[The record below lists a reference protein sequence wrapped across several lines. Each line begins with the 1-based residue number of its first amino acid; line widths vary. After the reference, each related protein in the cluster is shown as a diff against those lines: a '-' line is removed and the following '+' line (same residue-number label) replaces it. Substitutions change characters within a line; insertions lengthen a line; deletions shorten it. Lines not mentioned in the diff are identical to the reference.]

1 MLRSLM
7 QVSGFTAI
15 SRVLGFLRDILI
27 ARYLGSGLLGDAFFS
42 AFRFPNL
49 FRRIFGEGAFNAAFV
64 PMFGRRLEK
73 EGQDEAMKFASNA
86 FSTLFVALVALTIIA
101 IPCMPWI
108 MGVVVPGFKAK
119 VEMPVVMEDGGEGVE
134 SFSVRVDGMEDVYL
148 TIPQESLEELNR
160 SQAYRLQKLRF
171 VEEKPMEFPNII
183 GPGERGEV
191 KFISEVSAAYTAQE
205 KIRAEKDKREPMP
218 SRVNMSSLPLSGAS
232 SEVPEM
238 AMQWMITGDGQARIR
253 LPKGHSYGWFEGE
266 FLRSAS
272 TAVWSS
278 DEQRNTLLFK
288 IYRNHPD
295 TFGLTVKLSQ
305 ITFCYLLFMALV
317 AHLSGT
323 LNTFKIFAVPAA
335 APILLNLVFLIGLGV
350 FVYWMKS
357 DVPAHVLAWCVAIA
371 GVLQF
376 ALLYGAC
383 WKNGYAVRF
392 QKPVFDGSIKKLV
405 LLMGPGILA
414 AGIQQINLLVGGI
427 IASFKAGAISWLY
440 YSDRVYQ
447 LPLGMIGIA
456 LGVVLLPEV
465 TRLVRRD
472 DMQGASDSMMRGM
485 ELGLLITLPAAV
497 AMLVIPVPII
507 SVLFQRGEFTAE
519 DARQTAMA
527 LQGFALGL
535 PGYVLIKVLQPGY
548 FARENT
554 RAPMMMA
561 GVTVLVNIVFSL
573 LLFAP
578 FGHVGIAVATTISA
592 WVNVAL
598 LSRGLR
604 GLLHP
609 GAQFWSKS
617 LRMIVASVIMGGL
630 VWLAYQAIGSWFDA
644 ALWQRCIALALLV
657 GFGMTA
663 YVMLVLGMKITSLPE
678 LKAGF
683 RRG

>member
-15 SRVLGFLRDILI
+15 SRVLGFVRDILI

-73 EGQDEAMKFASNA
+73 EGEEDAMKFASNA
-86 FSTLFVALVALTIIA
+86 FSTLLVVLIALTLVA
-101 IPCMPWI
+101 IPCMHWI
-108 MGVVVPGFKAK
+108 MGAVVPGFKAK
-119 VEMPVVMEDGGEGVE
+119 VEMPLAVSADTPEREN
-134 SFSVRVDGMEDVYL
+134 FSMAISGSRAICL
-148 TIPQESLEELNR
+148 TIDGAGGTAQQQL
-160 SQAYRLQKLRF
+160 AKLRLVKELPRKF
-171 VEEKPMEFPNII
+171 SNI
-183 GPGERGEV
+183 
-191 KFISEVSAAYTAQE
+191 
-205 KIRAEKDKREPMP
+205 
-218 SRVNMSSLPLSGAS
+218 L
-232 SEVPEM
+232 
-238 AMQWMITGDGQARIR
+238 GDGPRGDSVSLQDYQYGLINASDGDVLKQVNPMKGITMGKGDYSLIQDGTRAWIY
-253 LPKGHSYGWFEGE
+253 LPKQHDFGWFEGE
-266 FLRSAS
+266 LMRTAS
-272 TAVWSS
+272 VEGVGA
-278 DEQRNTLLFK
+278 DHQFK

-295 TFGLTVKLSQ
+295 TFDLTVRLSQ

-317 AHLSGT
+317 AHLSGV
-323 LNTFKIFAVPAA
+323 LNTFKIFGVPAA
-335 APILLNLVFLIGLGV
+335 APILLNIVFLAGLGI
-350 FVYWMKS
+350 FVAWQHS
-357 DVPAHVLAWCVAIA
+357 EVPAHVLAWCVAIA

-376 ALLYGAC
+376 SMLYGTC
-383 WKNGYAVRF
+383 WKNGYHVRL
-392 QKPVFDGSIKKLV
+392 QKPVFDSSIKRLF

-427 IASFKAGAISWLY
+427 IASFKQGAISWLY

-472 DMQGASDSMMRGM
+472 DAKGASDSMVRGM

-497 AMLVIPVPII
+497 AMMVIPEPII
-507 SVLFQRGEFTAE
+507 TVLFQRGEFTAD
-519 DARQTAMA
+519 DAYQTGMA
-527 LQGFALGL
+527 LRGFALGL
-535 PGYVLIKVLQPGY
+535 PGYVLIKVLQPGF

-561 GVTVLVNIVFSL
+561 GITVLVNIVVSL

-578 FGHVGIAVATTISA
+578 LGHVGIAIATTIAA
-592 WVNVAL
+592 WVNVL
-598 LSRGLR
+598 LLARGLK
-604 GLLHP
+604 GLVHVDK
-609 GAQFWSKS
+609 AFWTKA
-617 LRMIVASVIMGGL
+617 LRICMASVAMGAL
-630 VWLAYQAIGSWFDA
+630 VWGGYQLLCSWFEGA
-644 ALWQRCIALALLV
+644 FWKQCTALTLLIGLGMSVYAVLVLALR
-657 GFGMTA
+657 A
-663 YVMLVLGMKITSLPE
+663 TSIAE

>member
-73 EGQDEAMKFASNA
+73 EGKDEAMKFASNA
-86 FSTLFVALVALTIIA
+86 FSSLLVVLVVITIVA
-101 IPCMPWI
+101 IPCMHWI
-108 MGVVVPGFKAK
+108 MGAVVPGFKAK
-119 VEMPVVMEDGGEGVE
+119 VEMPISSEGQTELRE
-134 SFSVRVDGMEDVYL
+134 SFSVRVDGMRDVYL
-148 TIPQESLEELNR
+148 TVPEKGVEGLNG
-160 SQAYRLQKLRF
+160 SYTLQNLRF
-171 VEEKPMEFPNII
+171 VEETPLEFPKFI
-183 GPGERGEV
+183 GAGERGDSLSIEQV
-191 KFISEVSAAYTAQE
+191 NAAYAEQE
-205 KIRAEKDKREPMP
+205 KSRAEKAEREPNAA
-218 SRVNMSSLPLSGAS
+218 RENLLSLPISGPITEAN
-232 SEVPEM
+232 P
-238 AMQWMITGDGQARIR
+238 MQWMISGNGQARIR
-253 LPKGHSYGWFEGE
+253 LPKKHNYGWFEGD
-266 FLRSAS
+266 LVRSG
-272 TAVWSS
+272 VPSS
-278 DEQRNTLLFK
+278 VLPVDEYGNAPELK

-295 TFGLTVKLSQ
+295 TFDLTVTLSR

-323 LNTFKIFAVPAA
+323 LNTFKIFGAPAA
-335 APILLNLVFLIGLGV
+335 APILLNLVFLVGLGV
-350 FVYWMKS
+350 FVAGMKS
-357 DVPAHVLAWCVAIA
+357 EVPAHVLAWCVAIA
-371 GVLQF
+371 GILQF
-376 ALLYGAC
+376 LMLYGAC
-383 WKNGYAVRF
+383 RKNGYAVRF

-414 AGIQQINLLVGGI
+414 AGIQQINLLVGSV

-465 TRLVRRD
+465 TRFVRRD
-472 DMQGASDSMMRGM
+472 DMQGASNSMMRGM

-497 AMLVIPVPII
+497 AMLVIPIPII

-519 DARQTAMA
+519 DARQTGMA

-561 GVTVLVNIVFSL
+561 GITVLVNIVVSL
-573 LLFAP
+573 VLFQTL
-578 FGHVGIAVATTISA
+578 GHVGIAIATTISA

-604 GLLHP
+604 GLVHP
-609 GAQFWSKS
+609 GVDFWSKTM
-617 LRMIVASVIMGGL
+617 RIIAASVAMGVL
-630 VWLAYQAIGSWFDA
+630 VWIGYQVIGAWFDDGFIK
-644 ALWQRCIALALLV
+644 QCIALGLLV
-657 GFGMTA
+657 GFGMTTYA
-663 YVMLVLGMKITSLPE
+663 ILILMMKVTSIPE

>member
-15 SRVLGFLRDILI
+15 SRVLGFVRDILI

-73 EGQDEAMKFASNA
+73 EGEEDAMKFASNA
-86 FSTLFVALVALTIIA
+86 FSTLLVVLIALTLVA
-101 IPCMPWI
+101 IPCMHWI
-108 MGVVVPGFKAK
+108 MGAVVPGFKAK
-119 VEMPVVMEDGGEGVE
+119 VEMPLAVSADTPEREN
-134 SFSVRVDGMEDVYL
+134 FSMAISGSRAICL
-148 TIPQESLEELNR
+148 TIDGAGGTAQRQLANLRLVKELPRKFSNILGDGPRGDSVSLQDYQSGLINA
-160 SQAYRLQKLRF
+160 SDGDVLKQ
-171 VEEKPMEFPNII
+171 VNPMEGITI
-183 GPGERGEV
+183 GKGDYALIQDGARAWIYLPERHD
-191 KFISEVSAAYTAQE
+191 F
-205 KIRAEKDKREPMP
+205 
-218 SRVNMSSLPLSGAS
+218 
-232 SEVPEM
+232 
-238 AMQWMITGDGQARIR
+238 
-253 LPKGHSYGWFEGE
+253 GWFEGE
-266 FLRSAS
+266 LMRTAS
-272 TAVWSS
+272 VEGVGA
-278 DEQRNTLLFK
+278 DHQFK

-295 TFGLTVKLSQ
+295 TFDLTVRLSQ

-317 AHLSGT
+317 AHLSGV
-323 LNTFKIFAVPAA
+323 LNTFKIFGVPAA
-335 APILLNLVFLIGLGV
+335 APILLNIVFLTGLGI
-350 FVYWMKS
+350 FVAWQHS
-357 DVPAHVLAWCVAIA
+357 EVPAHVLAWCVAIA

-376 ALLYGAC
+376 SMLYGTC
-383 WKNGYAVRF
+383 WKNGYHVRL
-392 QKPVFDGSIKKLV
+392 QKPVFDSSIKRLF

-427 IASFKAGAISWLY
+427 IASFKQGAISWLY

-472 DMQGASDSMMRGM
+472 DAKGASDSMVRGM

-497 AMLVIPVPII
+497 AMMVIPEPII
-507 SVLFQRGEFTAE
+507 TVLFQRGEFTAD
-519 DARQTAMA
+519 DAYQTGMA
-527 LQGFALGL
+527 LRGFALGL
-535 PGYVLIKVLQPGY
+535 PGYVLIKVLQPGF

-561 GVTVLVNIVFSL
+561 GITVLVNIVVSL

-578 FGHVGIAVATTISA
+578 LGHVGIAIATTIAA
-592 WVNVAL
+592 WVNVL
-598 LSRGLR
+598 LLARGLK
-604 GLLHP
+604 GLVHVDK
-609 GAQFWSKS
+609 AFWTKA
-617 LRMIVASVIMGGL
+617 LRICMASVAMGAL
-630 VWLAYQAIGSWFDA
+630 VWGGYQLLGSWFEGA
-644 ALWQRCIALALLV
+644 FWKQCTALTLLIGLGMSVYAVLVLALR
-657 GFGMTA
+657 A
-663 YVMLVLGMKITSLPE
+663 TSIAE

>member
-1 MLRSLM
+1 MLRALM

-64 PMFGRRLEK
+64 PMFGRKLEK
-73 EGQDEAMKFASNA
+73 DGQDEAMKFASNA
-86 FSTLFVALVALTIIA
+86 FSTLLVALVAITIIA
-101 IPCMPWI
+101 IPCMHWI
-108 MGVVVPGFKAK
+108 MGAVVPGFKAK
-119 VEMPVVMEDGGEGVE
+119 EEMSLVVNDGGEAVQP
-134 SFSVRVDGMEDVYL
+134 FSVRVNGMRDVYL
-148 TIPQESLEELNR
+148 TLPEGSAEKLNE
-160 SQAYRLQKLRF
+160 QNAYRLENLRF
-171 VEEKPMEFPNII
+171 VQEHSLEFPNFI
-183 GPGERGEV
+183 GPGERGEAKTV
-191 KFISEVSAAYTAQE
+191 ADVSAEYDAQE
-205 KIRAEKDKREPMP
+205 KIKAEKDERAPNAARENI
-218 SRVNMSSLPLSGAS
+218 VSLPQADPSAL
-232 SEVPEM
+232 
-238 AMQWMITGDGQARIR
+238 QWVITDGGQARIR
-253 LPKGHSYGWFEGE
+253 LPRGHDYGWFEGE
-266 FLRSAS
+266 LVLAGLPASVIPTDDEGDVSA
-272 TAVWSS
+272 
-278 DEQRNTLLFK
+278 LK
-288 IYRNHPD
+288 IYRNHPE
-295 TFGLTVKLSQ
+295 TFDLTVKLSR

-323 LNTFKIFAVPAA
+323 LNTFKMFAVPAA
-335 APILLNLVFLIGLGV
+335 APILLNLVFLVGLGV
-350 FVYWMKS
+350 FVYWLDS
-357 DVPAHVLAWCVAIA
+357 DVPAYVLAWCVAIA

-376 ALLYGAC
+376 MMLYGAC
-383 WKNGYAVRF
+383 RKNGYAVRF
-392 QKPVFDGSIKKLV
+392 QKPVLDGSIKKLI

-414 AGIQQINLLVGGI
+414 AGIQQINLLVGSI
-427 IASFKAGAISWLY
+427 IASFKAGAISWLD

-472 DMQGASDSMMRGM
+472 DMKGASDSMMRGM

-507 SVLFQRGEFTAE
+507 SVLFQRGEFTAD
-519 DARQTAMA
+519 DARQTGMA

-561 GVTVLVNIVFSL
+561 GGTVLVNIAFSL
-573 LLFAP
+573 LLFGP
-578 FGHVGIAVATTISA
+578 LGHVGIAIATTISA
-592 WVNVAL
+592 WVNVVL

-604 GLLHP
+604 GLVHP
-609 GAQFWSKS
+609 SAQFWTKMFRVV
-617 LRMIVASVIMGGL
+617 LASVVMGVI
-630 VWLAYQAIGSWFDA
+630 VWFAYQLIGSWFDE
-644 ALWQRCIALALLV
+644 ALWRRCIALALLV
-657 GFGMTA
+657 GLGMTA
-663 YVMLVLGMKITSLPE
+663 YAMLVLGMKVTSISE

>member
-1 MLRSLM
+1 MLRALM

-73 EGQDEAMKFASNA
+73 DGEEEAMKFASNA
-86 FSTLFVALVALTIIA
+86 FSTLLVVLIALTIVA
-101 IPCMPWI
+101 IPCMKWI
-108 MGVVVPGFKAK
+108 MGAVVPGFKAK
-119 VEMPVVMEDGGEGVE
+119 VEMPISSAAGEASE
-134 SFSVRVDGMEDVYL
+134 RFSVRVDGMRDVYL
-148 TIPQESLEELNR
+148 TVPEQSVDGLDG
-160 SQAYRLQKLRF
+160 AYTLTNLHF
-171 VEEKPMEFPNII
+171 VEEKQREFLQFF
-183 GPGERGEV
+183 GTGERGSVASLQEV
-191 KFISEVSAAYTAQE
+191 TAEYTAQE
-205 KIRAEKDKREPMP
+205 QIRAEKDHREPNP
-218 SRVNMSSLPLSGAS
+218 ATQHLLPNAAEASGAATEADQS
-232 SEVPEM
+232 RWV
-238 AMQWMITGDGQARIR
+238 IGGNGQARIR
-253 LPKGHSYGWFEGE
+253 LPKGHDYGWFEGE
-266 FLRSAS
+266 LVRSGVPDSVLPMDANGR
-272 TAVWSS
+272 AP
-278 DEQRNTLLFK
+278 ELQ

-295 TFGLTVKLSQ
+295 TFDLTVRLSQ

-323 LNTFKIFAVPAA
+323 LNTFKIFGAPAA
-335 APILLNLVFLIGLGV
+335 APILLNLVFLVGLGV
-350 FVYWMKS
+350 FVAGMKS
-357 DVPAHVLAWCVAIA
+357 ELPAHVLAWCVAVA
-371 GVLQF
+371 GLLQF
-376 ALLYGAC
+376 MMLYGAC
-383 WKNGYAVRF
+383 RKNGYHIRV

-414 AGIQQINLLVGGI
+414 AGIQQINLLVGGV

-485 ELGLLITLPAAV
+485 ELGLIITLPAAV
-497 AMLVIPVPII
+497 AMMVIPVPLI

-519 DARQTAMA
+519 DARQTGMA

-554 RAPMMMA
+554 RAPMIMA
-561 GVTVLVNIVFSL
+561 GITVAVNIVVSL
-573 LLFAP
+573 LLFGP
-578 FGHVGIAVATTISA
+578 FGHVGIAIATTVSA
-592 WVNVAL
+592 WVNVVL

-609 GAQFWSKS
+609 GKAFMGKL
-617 LRMIVASVIMGGL
+617 LRIIAASAGMGAL
-630 VWLAYQAIGSWFDA
+630 VWLAYQAVGSWFDEA
-644 ALWQRCIALALLV
+644 FIQQCIALALLI
-657 GFGMTA
+657 G
-663 YVMLVLGMKITSLPE
+663 LGICTYAMMILAMKVTSVAE

>member
-7 QVSGFTAI
+7 KVSGFTAI

-27 ARYLGSGLLGDAFFS
+27 AKYLGSGLLGDAFFS

-64 PMFGRRLEK
+64 PMFGRKLEQD
-73 EGQDEAMKFASNA
+73 GQDEAMKFASNA
-86 FSTLFVALVALTIIA
+86 FSSLLVVLVAITIIA
-101 IPCMPWI
+101 IPCMHWI
-108 MGVVVPGFKAK
+108 MGAVVPGFKAQEELVVDTGK
-119 VEMPVVMEDGGEGVE
+119 PVDED
-134 SFSVRVDGMEDVYL
+134 FSVRIDGMRDVYL
-148 TIPQESLEELNR
+148 NVPNGSSEELKD
-160 SQAYRLQKLRF
+160 AYVLGNLRF
-171 VEEKPMEFPNII
+171 VKEEPRKFLQFF
-183 GPGERGEV
+183 GDGERGESV
-191 KFISEVSAAYTAQE
+191 SLEEVAKEYREQE
-205 KIRAEKDKREPMP
+205 IIRAEKAEVEPNEP
-218 SRVNMSSLPLSGAS
+218 ILNFAK
-232 SEVPEM
+232 VPELLFEEKGLER
-238 AMQWMITGDGQARIR
+238 WVISGGDEARIR
-253 LPKGHSYGWFEGE
+253 LSQKHDYGWLEGTFVRHSYGKEGFTDE
-266 FLRSAS
+266 NGEPSALR
-272 TAVWSS
+272 
-278 DEQRNTLLFK
+278 

-295 TFGLTVKLSQ
+295 TFDLTVTLSR

-323 LNTFKIFAVPAA
+323 LNTFKIFGAPAA
-335 APILLNLVFLIGLGV
+335 APILLNLVFLVGLGV
-350 FVYWMKS
+350 FVAGIKS
-357 DVPAHVLAWCVAIA
+357 EVPAHILAWCVAVA
-371 GVLQF
+371 GLLQF
-376 ALLYGAC
+376 MMLYGAC
-383 WKNGYAVRF
+383 WKNGYAIRF
-392 QKPVFDGSIKKLV
+392 HKPVFDSSIKKLV
-405 LLMGPGILA
+405 FLMVPGILA

-465 TRLVRRD
+465 TRLVRKD
-472 DMQGASDSMMRGM
+472 DMQEASNSMVRGM

-507 SVLFQRGEFTAE
+507 SVLFQRGEFTAD
-519 DARQTAMA
+519 DARQTGMA

-554 RAPMMMA
+554 KAPMMMA
-561 GVTVLVNIVFSL
+561 GVTVIVNIVCSL
-573 LLFAP
+573 LLFGP

-592 WVNVAL
+592 WVNVIL

-604 GLLHP
+604 GMLHP
-609 GAQFWSKS
+609 GPDFWRKTFRTILAS
-617 LRMIVASVIMGGL
+617 LGMGL
-630 VWLAYQAIGSWFDA
+630 FVWLAYQMLGSWLDEVF
-644 ALWQRCIALALLV
+644 WKKCIALALLV
-657 GFGMTA
+657 G
-663 YVMLVLGMKITSLPE
+663 LGMITYALMILVMKVTSLAE

>member
-15 SRVLGFLRDILI
+15 SRVLGFVRDILI

-73 EGQDEAMKFASNA
+73 EGEEDAMKFASNA
-86 FSTLFVALVALTIIA
+86 FSTLLVVLIALTLVA
-101 IPCMPWI
+101 IPCMHWI
-108 MGVVVPGFKAK
+108 MGAVVPGFKAK
-119 VEMPVVMEDGGEGVE
+119 VEMPLAVSADTPEREN
-134 SFSVRVDGMEDVYL
+134 FSMAISGSRAICL
-148 TIPQESLEELNR
+148 TIDG
-160 SQAYRLQKLRF
+160 A
-171 VEEKPMEFPNII
+171 
-183 GPGERGEV
+183 GG
-191 KFISEVSAAYTAQE
+191 TAQQQLANLRLVKE
-205 KIRAEKDKREPMP
+205 
-218 SRVNMSSLPLSGAS
+218 LPRKFSNIL
-232 SEVPEM
+232 
-238 AMQWMITGDGQARIR
+238 GDGPRGDSVSLQDYQSGLINASDGDVLKQVNPMKGITMGKGDYSLIQDGARAWIY
-253 LPKGHSYGWFEGE
+253 LPKQHDFGWFEGE
-266 FLRSAS
+266 LMRTAS
-272 TAVWSS
+272 VEGVGA
-278 DEQRNTLLFK
+278 DHQFK

-295 TFGLTVKLSQ
+295 TFDLTVRLSQ

-317 AHLSGT
+317 AHLSGV
-323 LNTFKIFAVPAA
+323 LNTFKIFGVPAA
-335 APILLNLVFLIGLGV
+335 APILLNIVFLTGLGI
-350 FVYWMKS
+350 FVAWQHS
-357 DVPAHVLAWCVAIA
+357 EVPAHVLAWCVAIA

-376 ALLYGAC
+376 SMLYGTC
-383 WKNGYAVRF
+383 WKNGYHVRL
-392 QKPVFDGSIKKLV
+392 QKPVFDSSIKRLF

-427 IASFKAGAISWLY
+427 IASFKQGAISWLY

-472 DMQGASDSMMRGM
+472 DAKGASDSMVRGM

-497 AMLVIPVPII
+497 AMMVIPEPII
-507 SVLFQRGEFTAE
+507 TVLFQRGEFTAD
-519 DARQTAMA
+519 DAYQTGMA
-527 LQGFALGL
+527 LRGFALGL
-535 PGYVLIKVLQPGY
+535 PGYVLIKVLQPGF

-561 GVTVLVNIVFSL
+561 GITVLVNIVVSL

-578 FGHVGIAVATTISA
+578 LGHVGIAIATTIAA
-592 WVNVAL
+592 WVNVL
-598 LSRGLR
+598 LLARGLK
-604 GLLHP
+604 GLVHVDK
-609 GAQFWSKS
+609 AFWTKA
-617 LRMIVASVIMGGL
+617 LRICMASVAMGAL
-630 VWLAYQAIGSWFDA
+630 VWGGYQLLGSWFEGA
-644 ALWQRCIALALLV
+644 FWKQCTALTLLIGLGMSVYAVLVLALR
-657 GFGMTA
+657 A
-663 YVMLVLGMKITSLPE
+663 TSIAE

>member
-15 SRVLGFLRDILI
+15 SRVLGFVRDILI

-73 EGQDEAMKFASNA
+73 EGEEDAMKFASNA
-86 FSTLFVALVALTIIA
+86 FSTLLVVLIALTLVA
-101 IPCMPWI
+101 IPCMHWI
-108 MGVVVPGFKAK
+108 MGAVVPGFKAK
-119 VEMPVVMEDGGEGVE
+119 VEMPLAVSADTPERENFSMAIGGSRAICLTIDGVGGTAPQQLAKLRLVKELPKKFSDILGEGPRGD
-134 SFSVRVDGMEDVYL
+134 SV
-148 TIPQESLEELNR
+148 SLEDYQSGIINASAGDALKQVN
-160 SQAYRLQKLRF
+160 
-171 VEEKPMEFPNII
+171 PMEGVTI
-183 GPGERGEV
+183 GKGDYTYIQDGSRAWIYLPERHD
-191 KFISEVSAAYTAQE
+191 F
-205 KIRAEKDKREPMP
+205 
-218 SRVNMSSLPLSGAS
+218 
-232 SEVPEM
+232 
-238 AMQWMITGDGQARIR
+238 
-253 LPKGHSYGWFEGE
+253 GWFEGE
-266 FLRSAS
+266 LMRTAS
-272 TAVWSS
+272 VEGVGA
-278 DEQRNTLLFK
+278 DHQFK

-295 TFGLTVKLSQ
+295 AFDLTVRLSQ

-317 AHLSGT
+317 AHLSGV
-323 LNTFKIFAVPAA
+323 LNTFKIFGVPAA
-335 APILLNLVFLIGLGV
+335 APILLNIVFLAGLGI
-350 FVYWMKS
+350 FVAWQHS
-357 DVPAHVLAWCVAIA
+357 EVPAHVLAWCVAIA

-376 ALLYGAC
+376 SMLYGMC
-383 WKNGYAVRF
+383 WKNGYHVRL
-392 QKPVFDGSIKKLV
+392 QKPVFDSSIKRLF

-427 IASFKAGAISWLY
+427 IASFKQGAISWLY

-472 DMQGASDSMMRGM
+472 DAKGASDSMVRGM

-497 AMLVIPVPII
+497 AMMVIPEPII
-507 SVLFQRGEFTAE
+507 TVLFQRGEFTAD
-519 DARQTAMA
+519 DAYQTGMA
-527 LQGFALGL
+527 LRGFALGL
-535 PGYVLIKVLQPGY
+535 PGYVLIKVLQPGF

-561 GVTVLVNIVFSL
+561 GITVLVNIVVSL

-578 FGHVGIAVATTISA
+578 LGHVGIAIATTIAA
-592 WVNVAL
+592 WVNVL
-598 LSRGLR
+598 LLARGLK
-604 GLLHP
+604 GLVHVDK
-609 GAQFWSKS
+609 AFWTKA
-617 LRMIVASVIMGGL
+617 LRICMASVAMGAL
-630 VWLAYQAIGSWFDA
+630 VWGGYQVLGSWFEEA
-644 ALWQRCIALALLV
+644 FWKQCTALALLI
-657 GFGMTA
+657 GLGMSVYA
-663 YVMLVLGMKITSLPE
+663 VLVLLLKATSIAE